1 MGGRPIDAIDTTRQN
16 LSSRRLSRAAGAGEQ
31 VRVREFPT
39 FDCVGQGP
47 DNGILPNKIRKRLG
61 APGSI
66 EGHPHRIRGA
76 GLAPPAFGYP
86 ILEAISTLVDLLSAL
101 QGKFGFERFY
111 PGQEEVMSRVLSGQD
126 TLAIL
131 ATGAGKSLTYQLP
144 ALLLEGTTVVVSP
157 LIALMKDQLDM
168 LRERGIENVVALNST
183 LSDEQEIAVR
193 ARIKSGSIKICYSTP
208 EKLEDAAFLEI
219 LETLKVPLFVVDE
232 AHCISQ
238 WGHDFRPAYLALGS
252 VIKRLGHPTVLALT
266 ATATPAVREDI
277 LHQLGIE
284 HVKPIV
290 KGFDRPTLQYEARK
304 ADKEVDKLKALQAL
318 FTGKDALEG
327 TGIIYTATI
336 KNALEVQ
343 KYLTE
348 TLDIPTSV
356 YHSKLH
362 KEERTLVHNCF
373 MDESIRA
380 VVATN
385 AFGLGIDKSNIR
397 FVVHYDLPG
406 SLEAYTQEAGRA
418 GRDGNRS
425 RCILIYR
432 MSDTR
437 VQNYFLTGKY
447 PDIEEVQRVFGT
459 IEVFGDQAGGVSMT
473 DLRKILQLPLTKL
486 KVIIALLRKSGYI
499 ETVSKSAY
507 GLTEAVRKHRE
518 LVLSLAN
525 YETKKS
531 YDQSKLAMMLQY
543 AENTSCRR
551 RFILNYF
558 GEDFETANCGMCDN
572 CRRVAE
578 PHGAPAVGLSTGG
591 FKIADVVTHPKFGTG
606 TVERAEKD
614 LVTVLFPNVGY
625 KTLLASAVSMAEAA
639 KIA

>member
-1 MGGRPIDAIDTTRQN
+1 VN
-16 LSSRRLSRAAGAGEQ
+16 LRAA
-31 VRVREFPT
+31 
-39 FDCVGQGP
+39 
-47 DNGILPNKIRKRLG
+47 
-61 APGSI
+61 
-66 EGHPHRIRGA
+66 
-76 GLAPPAFGYP
+76 
-86 ILEAISTLVDLLSAL
+86 L
-101 QGKFGFERFY
+101 QEKFGFGAFY
-111 PGQEEVMSRVLSGQD
+111 PGQEEVVSRVLQRQD

-168 LRERGIENVVALNST
+168 LRERGITDVVALNST
-183 LSDEQEIAVR
+183 LSEEQEMHARERIGSGTVR
-193 ARIKSGSIKICYSTP
+193 IVYTTP
-208 EKLEDAAFLEI
+208 EKLEDDTFLRLLQSI
-219 LETLKVPLFVVDE
+219 RVPLFVVDE

-238 WGHDFRPAYLALGS
+238 WGHDFRPAYLALGG
-252 VIKRLGHPTVLALT
+252 VIAKLGHPTVLALT
-266 ATATPAVREDI
+266 ATATPSVREDI

-290 KGFDRPTLQYEARK
+290 RGFDRPNLIYETRK
-304 ADKEVDKLKALQAL
+304 ADKEADKLRILTSLFAGNEALA
-318 FTGKDALEG
+318 G

-343 KYLTE
+343 RFLSLE
-348 TLDIPTSV
+348 LGIPAAV

-362 KEERTLVHNCF
+362 KEERTSVHNLF
-373 MDESIRA
+373 MDETIRA

-385 AFGLGIDKSNIR
+385 AFGLGIDKPNIR

-418 GRDGNRS
+418 GRDGLAS

-447 PDIEEVQRVFGT
+447 PDVEEVQRVFGT
-459 IEVFGDQAGGVSMT
+459 IEVFCDQAGGVSMI

-486 KVIIALLRKSGYI
+486 KVILALLKKSGYI
-499 ETVSKSAY
+499 EHVGKSAY
-507 GLTEAVRKHRE
+507 GLTEAVLKHRD
-518 LVLSLAN
+518 LILNLAN
-525 YETKKS
+525 YDTKKS

-543 AENTSCRR
+543 AETVSCRR

-558 GEDFETANCGMCDN
+558 GEDFDTVNCGACDN
-572 CRRVAE
+572 CLR
-578 PHGAPAVGLSTGG
+578 AVQRGIDARAATGG
-591 FKIADVVTHPKFGTG
+591 FRIGDVVQHPKFGSG
-606 TVERAEKD
+606 TVERAERD
-614 LVTVLFPNVGY
+614 LVTVLFPSVGY
-625 KTLLASAVSMAEAA
+625 KTLLASAVNHASAEQ
-639 KIA
+639 IA

>member
-1 MGGRPIDAIDTTRQN
+1 MD
-16 LSSRRLSRAAGAGEQ
+16 LRASLRA
-31 VRVREFPT
+31 
-39 FDCVGQGP
+39 
-47 DNGILPNKIRKRLG
+47 N
-61 APGSI
+61 
-66 EGHPHRIRGA
+66 
-76 GLAPPAFGYP
+76 
-86 ILEAISTLVDLLSAL
+86 
-101 QGKFGFERFY
+101 FGFEGFY
-111 PGQEEVMSRVLSGQD
+111 PGQEEVVSRVLRGQD

-144 ALLLEGTTVVVSP
+144 ALMLEGTTVVVSP

-168 LRERGIENVVALNST
+168 LRERGIEAVVAINST
-183 LSDEQEIAVR
+183 LSEEQEVR
-193 ARIKSGSIKICYSTP
+193 ARERIRSGAIKIAYTTP
-208 EKLEDAAFLEI
+208 EKLEDEAFLSLLQSI
-219 LETLKVPLFVVDE
+219 RVPLFVVDE

-238 WGHDFRPAYLALGS
+238 WGHDFRPAYLALGGA
-252 VIKRLGHPTVLALT
+252 IKKLGEPTVLALT
-266 ATATPAVREDI
+266 ATATPSVREDI
-277 LHQLGIE
+277 LRQLGIE
-284 HVKPIV
+284 DVKPIV
-290 KGFDRPTLQYEARK
+290 RGFDRPNLIYEARK
-304 ADKEVDKLKALQAL
+304 ADKEADKVKILERL
-318 FTGKDALEG
+318 FTGSDALEG

-343 KYLTE
+343 SYLSQH
-348 TLDIPTSV
+348 LNMPAAV

-362 KEERTLVHNCF
+362 KEDRTSVQNVF
-373 MDESIRA
+373 MSETIRA

-385 AFGLGIDKSNIR
+385 AFGLGIDKPNIR

-418 GRDGNRS
+418 GRDGLPS
-425 RCILIYR
+425 RCVLIYR

-447 PDIEEVQRVFGT
+447 PDVEEVQRVFGT
-459 IEVFGDQAGGVSMT
+459 IEVFGEQAGGVAMT

-486 KVIIALLRKSGYI
+486 KVILALLKKSGYI
-499 ETVSKSAY
+499 ETSGKSAY
-507 GLTEAVRKHRE
+507 GLTEAVRKNRS

-543 AENTSCRR
+543 AETTSCRR

-558 GEDFETANCGMCDN
+558 GEDFDVANCGACDN
-572 CRRVAE
+572 CLRAIRRGVGE
-578 PHGAPAVGLSTGG
+578 GASTGG
-591 FKIADVVTHPKFGTG
+591 FKISDVVLHPKFGVG
-606 TVERAEKD
+606 TVERTERD

-625 KTLLASAVSMAEAA
+625 KTLLASAVRRSEA

>member
-1 MGGRPIDAIDTTRQN
+1 
-16 LSSRRLSRAAGAGEQ
+16 
-31 VRVREFPT
+31 
-39 FDCVGQGP
+39 
-47 DNGILPNKIRKRLG
+47 
-61 APGSI
+61 
-66 EGHPHRIRGA
+66 
-76 GLAPPAFGYP
+76 
-86 ILEAISTLVDLLSAL
+86 
-101 QGKFGFERFY
+101 
-111 PGQEEVMSRVLSGQD
+111 MSRVLTGQD

-144 ALLLEGTTVVVSP
+144 ALLLGGTTVVVSP

-168 LRERGIENVVALNST
+168 LRERGITDVVALNST
-183 LSDEQEIAVR
+183 LSEDQEVR
-193 ARIKSGSIKICYSTP
+193 ARQRIAAGGIKIAYTTP
-208 EKLEDAAFLEI
+208 EKLEDQTFLELLQSI
-219 LETLKVPLFVVDE
+219 DVPLFVVDE

-252 VIKRLGHPTVLALT
+252 VIKRLNHPTVLALT
-266 ATATPAVREDI
+266 ATAPPAVRADI

-284 HVKPIV
+284 DVKPIV
-290 KGFDRPTLQYEARK
+290 KGFDRPNLQYEARK
-304 ADKEVDKLKALQAL
+304 ADKEPDKLKILQSL
-318 FTGKDALEG
+318 FAGSGALEG

-343 KYLTE
+343 RFLTD
-348 TLDIPTSV
+348 TLDIPAAV

-362 KEERTLVHNCF
+362 KEDRTLVHECF
-373 MDESIRA
+373 MNETIRA

-385 AFGLGIDKSNIR
+385 AFGLGIDKPNIR

-418 GRDGNRS
+418 GRDGLRS

-459 IEVFGDQAGGVSMT
+459 IEVFGDQSAGVSMT

-486 KVIIALLRKSGYI
+486 KVVLALLKKSGYI
-499 ETVSKSAY
+499 ESNGKSAY
-507 GLTEAVRKHRE
+507 SLTEAVRKNRE

-543 AENTSCRR
+543 AEVTSCRR

-558 GEDFETANCGMCDN
+558 GEDYETLNCGRCDN
-572 CRRVAE
+572 CIRSAARAVE
-578 PHGAPAVGLSTGG
+578 TSMPVVTAVGAATGP
-591 FKIADVVTHPKFGTG
+591 FKIADVVTHPKCGTG

-614 LVTVLFPNVGY
+614 LVTVLFPSVGY
-625 KTLLASAVSMAEAA
+625 KTLLATAVSPAEAA